1 MNLVILVINPQWKTK
16 RFVNTLPFSMNGIHQ
31 ITIRRDEEYN
41 LVAVA
46 EGDYVETEECQLEE
60 GTLIKESVLK
70 GIWNHYYN
78 ASLINC
84 FAMNCFFNS
93 LELSMGSAKCR
104 QSESETCM
112 PMEVQTR
119 ISPSRQ

>member
-1 MNLVILVINPQWKTK
+1 MRRIPI
-16 RFVNTLPFSMNGIHQ
+16 RRGIHQ

-84 FAMNCFFNS
+84 FAKNLTTKMMTENNREDAKIVLKLLHYQGPYINWS
-93 LELSMGSAKCR
+93 KPGHPREEL
-104 QSESETCM
+104 
-112 PMEVQTR
+112 
-119 ISPSRQ
+119 